1 MDEPLSASCPYC
13 GVQTRTVSEEIAHM
27 EKEHPEIVE
36 ERLRAAGLHAEL
48 AHFRVKMSGRSRE

>member
-27 EKEHPEIVE
+27 EKEHPEVVE
-36 ERLRAAGLHAEL
+36 ERLRAAGLHTEL
-48 AHFRVKMSGRSRE
+48 AHFRVKRRATSV